1 MMKDNCLLVF
11 WSCCVCLLLIPSLA
25 GAQTVVRKANNGQ
38 PALIRKDL
46 NKISD
51 PRHTLDPFYDK
62 LSKLALFQRQS
73 ANKKENPPYVVPVM
87 HIGDSHIQAGFL
99 SVTIMNRLQQRFGS
113 AGRGLIFPLKLART
127 NEPYDYLIRSGSKWN
142 KSLCVQRIHKAPMG
156 LGGLSIETDDEQ
168 FTFEIGSSIGQNPDH
183 SFNKVTVFHHEKAPQ
198 LVVDELD
205 ISFQNEKS
213 KYPFASII
221 RLNKRV
227 NKLHLSSTVRSEK
240 DSAIYYGFNLENG
253 KSGILY
259 HSVGLNGAQ
268 FRHYASVQ
276 HFARQM
282 TILTPELFIF
292 SLGTNEAFRGKLLE
306 KYFFAEIDRIIE
318 PIRKANP
325 RASILITT
333 PPDCLE
339 ANIRKTKSS
348 NANIGYVRQSL
359 IRYAAAKGYAYWD
372 LYSILGGAN
381 SAYKLY
387 QAGYLA
393 EDGVHFKKTGYTV
406 LGNLFYD
413 ALISNYT
420 DYVERRSR

>member
-1 MMKDNCLLVF
+1 MIKNSRLLVF
-11 WSCCVCLLLIPSLA
+11 YCYYVYLLFAPSFA
-25 GAQTVVRKANNGQ
+25 GAQNTARKTSEENAS
-38 PALIRKDL
+38 LVRKDL
-46 NKISD
+46 NKILD
-51 PRHTLDPFYDK
+51 PRHMLDPFYEK
-62 LSKLALFQRQS
+62 LHTLSQLQRQGT
-73 ANKKENPPYVVPVM
+73 NKKGSTPNVVSVM

-99 SVTIMNRLQQRFGS
+99 SVTVMNRLQQRFGS

-127 NEPYDYLIRSGSKWN
+127 NEPYDYLIRSESKWN
-142 KSLCVQRIHKAPMG
+142 KSLCVQRTHKNPMG

-168 FTFEIGSSIGQNPDH
+168 FTFEIGSSTSNGIDH
-183 SFNKVTVFHHEKAPQ
+183 SFNKVMVFHHEKAPQ
-198 LVVDELD
+198 LVVDD
-205 ISFQNEKS
+205 RGIGFHNEKS
-213 KYPFASII
+213 KYPFASVIH
-221 RLNKRV
+221 LDKRV
-227 NKLHLSSTVRSEK
+227 NKLHLSSTVRSER

-253 KSGILY
+253 KNGILY
-259 HSVGLNGAQ
+259 HAVGLNGAQ

-276 HFARQM
+276 HFAQQM
-282 TILTPELFIF
+282 TILTPQLFIF
-292 SLGTNEAFRGKLLE
+292 SLGTNEAFRGKLME

-339 ANIRKTKSS
+339 ANIKKSKTS

-393 EDGVHFKKTGYTV
+393 EDGVHFKKSGYTV
-406 LGNLFYD
+406 LGNLLYD
-413 ALISNYT
+413 VLISNYT
-420 DYVERRSR
+420 DYVQRRPQ